1 MLLEQ
6 IYFIAEII
14 SAIAVILS
22 LVYVGYQ
29 IKLNTAEKRVDSVQ
43 SIISG
48 WNRLTLIYIENEE
61 VGEAWRKVMGREELN
76 NTQLNLMAHIIFA
89 HLMLLEEVYNK
100 YQAGYLDDE
109 FLNARIK
116 VIQFLLLNTPQVR
129 ELGAGMIRGGIF
141 TQSFVNWLE
150 IELQKSKM
158 YDETPELVKS

>member
-14 SAIAVILS
+14 SAIAVVLS
-22 LVYVGYQ
+22 LVYVGRQ

-48 WNRLTLIYIENEE
+48 WNRLTLTYIENEE
-61 VGEAWRKVMGREELN
+61 AGEAWRKVMGREELDN
-76 NTQLNLMAHIIFA
+76 KQRNLMAHIIFA

-109 FLNARIK
+109 FLNPRIK
-116 VIQFLLLNTPQVR
+116 VIQVLLLNTPQVR
-129 ELGAGMIRGGIF
+129 NIHAGMMRGGIF
-141 TQSFVNWLE
+141 TQSFIDWLD
-150 IELQKSKM
+150 IELQKSDL
-158 YDETPELVKS
+158 YTENPELVD

>member
-14 SAIAVILS
+14 SAIAVVLS
-22 LVYVGYQ
+22 LVYVGHQ

-48 WNRLTLIYIENEE
+48 WNRLTLSYIENEE
-61 VGEAWRKVMGREELN
+61 AGEAWRKVMGREELTN
-76 NTQLNLMAHIIFA
+76 KQINIMAHIIFA

-116 VIQFLLLNTPQVR
+116 VIQVLLLNTPQVR
-129 ELGAGMIRGGIF
+129 TLHAGMIRGGIL
-141 TQSFVNWLE
+141 TQSFIDWLE
-150 IELQKSKM
+150 IELQKSEM
-158 YDETPELVKS
+158 YDEIPELAK